1 MLPFYCWDC
10 KSYLKT
16 TRGAERHSDNNPDH
30 LVTKL
35 SQDEFAKLSNP
46 QRVQGIPMSRGLVGE
61 LIRPDQK
68 RGLGSPSEPLSEK
81 LRRAHRRRR

>member
-16 TRGAERHSDNNPDH
+16 TWGAARHSDNNADH

-35 SQDEFAKLSNP
+35 SEGEFAKLSNP
-46 QRVQGIPMSRGLVGE
+46 QRVQGIRMSRGLVGE
-61 LIRPDQK
+61 LIRPDPK
-68 RGLGSPSEPLSEK
+68 RGLGSPSEPISEK
-81 LRRAHRRRR
+81 LRRANRRRR